1 MRSLAVVVP
10 TYNEVA
16 NIATLLP
23 RVALAASRNP
33 DFHLTVAVVDDNSPD
48 GTADRARSL
57 AQEFGSDTFEVLV
70 LSREKKEGLGAAYIW
85 AFQHL
90 LDAERPYDYLLQMD
104 ADLSHD
110 PDYIDAF
117 LREVRAGA
125 DFVVASRYIA
135 GGGTPDWTL
144 DRKLLSGGGNLYTRL
159 FLGSRITDWT
169 GGFNLFSADLLRT
182 LQIETIRAAGYG
194 FQIVLKFRALRQAKG
209 VREIPIVF
217 LDRTIGSS
225 KIPGDTLLK
234 NLLLVVAIRFGGK
247 HR

>member
-1 MRSLAVVVP
+1 MPSLAVVVP

-16 NIATLLP
+16 NIATVLP
-23 RVALAASRNP
+23 RVAAAAERNP
-33 DFHLTVAVVDDNSPD
+33 DFHITVAVVDDSSPD
-48 GTADRARSL
+48 GTAARAREL
-57 AQEFGSDTFEVLV
+57 ADELGSDSFAVLV

-90 LDAERPYDYLLQMD
+90 LAAEHGYDYVLQMD

-117 LREVRAGA
+117 LTEVRGGA
-125 DFVVASRYIA
+125 EFVVASRYIA

-144 DRKLLSGGGNLYTRL
+144 DRKILSGGGNLYTRL
-159 FLGSRITDWT
+159 FLGSKITDWT
-169 GGFNLFSADLLRT
+169 GGFNLFSTRLLRT
-182 LQIETIRAAGYG
+182 LHLETIRAAGYG
-194 FQIVLKFRALRQAKG
+194 FQIVLKSRALRQYPG

-217 LDRTIGSS
+217 LDRTVGSS

-234 NLLLVVAIRFGGK
+234 NLLLVLRIRFG
-247 HR
+247 RSQR